1 MEEFS
6 VFASVFRCSNTDL
19 CELARNSVLQSGFE
33 DVLKRRWLG
42 PNFHLPGPAGNDPS
56 RTNVPP
62 MRLQYRLDMLTEEM
76 DLLYSESM
84 R

>member
-1 MEEFS
+1 
-6 VFASVFRCSNTDL
+6 VFASVFRCSNADL

-42 PNFHLPGPAGNDPS
+42 PRWWQPGPAGNDPS

-62 MRLQYRLDMLTEEM
+62 MRLKYRLDMLTEETNM
-76 DLLYSESM
+76 LYKEALK
-84 R
+84 